1 MGGVGGRGE
10 NARQHPTDAVLTRIQ
25 AIDEFRCGTKVIAQR
40 APIKTEKGLACLLS
54 ADTGT
59 DLCR

>member
-1 MGGVGGRGE
+1 MPGNSQPMQCLPGFKLLMRSAAGLE
-10 NARQHPTDAVLTRIQ
+10 A
-25 AIDEFRCGTKVIAQR
+25 FAQR
-40 APIKTEKGLACLLS
+40 AAIKTEKGLACLLS